1 MDTAHSVGRDRST
14 ERETCSYYV
23 SSSDVNNKTCKQ
35 YETNAKQNE
44 TANKPH
50 QTHNLELEAIAAA
63 AAAAKKYKIDEKNTQ
78 SIMNEAC
85 RSQFIVYTL
94 SVWVLCMRLY

>member
-1 MDTAHSVGRDRST
+1 MGTIDTVCAT
-14 ERETCSYYV
+14 YSYSV

-44 TANKPH
+44 TGKMPH
-50 QTHNLELEAIAAA
+50 QTYNLELEAM
-63 AAAAKKYKIDEKNTQ
+63 AAKKYEKKTDEKKTHTP

-85 RSQFIVYTL
+85 RSQFVVFAL
-94 SVWVLCMRLY
+94 SVVFFVCDCIHVM